1 MIATTRLETFTL
13 LDDGTLDTVIMCDA
27 CKEEIRIA
35 EVDRASNGAITK
47 QGWLTMEEL
56 FWEHECT

>member
-47 QGWLTMEEL
+47 QGWLTMKEL
-56 FWEHECT
+56 